1 MRVTAVVAMVV
12 GLARVSSAED
22 IVEPELQPE
31 KTIEL
36 KQMPYPERYIARPLV
51 LPTKML
57 AIHGVLR
64 VNLSADSV
72 ASPVWIAPSAYYGL
86 LPKLQVGIVH
96 DPGLCLLGKRDFL
109 GAEID
114 ECEGGVYDDF
124 ALDGLYMLYNSDER
138 RRRSIAEGDAKVG
151 EKPEKNIALAGH
163 ATLGASS
170 FDPMFLY
177 LRAGALA
184 RYTFAS
190 RFAVIADWA
199 LRLGLSNRDEGNK
212 EAFDLPV
219 QLAVQATDKLVLFA
233 EAGLLAPLSE
243 LSDSYFA
250 SLGIAGLYAIS
261 ANLDAGVRF
270 EFPRIAGGRATGST
284 ASADTRQLDLFVTYR
299 R

>member
-12 GLARVSSAED
+12 GLVRVVSAED
-22 IVEPELQPE
+22 IVEPELRPD

-86 LPKLQVGIVH
+86 LPKLQVGVVH

-124 ALDGLYMLYNSDER
+124 AIDGLYMLVD
-138 RRRSIAEGDAKVG
+138 
-151 EKPEKNIALAGH
+151 KPEENVALAGH